1 MFDLLL
7 QDASC
12 LDLDSGNIQSYDIG
26 ISGKTISLVQQHLEN
41 SSIPAKHVIP
51 CTGYYLF
58 PGFLD
63 VHTHLFAHGSTFGM
77 DADQLLTVGTTY
89 TVDMGSAGWVNYPAF
104 RMCDLDGKKIG
115 HSSFLNLSPVGQPG
129 KGIFE
134 PLNKAVISQ
143 SDMEQVIREFPGE
156 ITGIKIRFGQNIVGN
171 LGTDPLR
178 RAVELGDY
186 FGLPLCVHTTDPPIP
201 MSGIAKLLRPGDI
214 FSHVYHGQG
223 NTILQSDGTVDP
235 KIIQAQARG
244 VLLEVGNGT
253 KNFDFCIAERAI
265 AQGVF
270 PDLITSDSTPASFHS
285 SQSMWDLPLVM
296 SKFLALGMSLSQV
309 VRSVTETP
317 ARALGLETRLGFI
330 RENYQADL
338 VLCRID
344 QGERQLFDSFG
355 NCRTGTQFIQP
366 CLTILAG
373 EVVYRSSYA
382 PEYIYEVEC

>member
-1 MFDLLL
+1 MLDLLL
-7 QDASC
+7 QNAAC
-12 LDLDSGNIQSYDIG
+12 LDVESGSVKYCDVG
-26 ISGKTISLVQQHLEN
+26 ITGERISLVCPHQEN
-41 SSIPAKHVIP
+41 DPVPAKRVVS
-51 CTGYYLF
+51 CTGYWLF

-63 VHTHLFAHGSTFGM
+63 IHTHLFAHGSTFGM
-77 DADQLLTVGTTY
+77 DADQLLTAGVTY

-104 RMCDLDGKKIG
+104 RMCDLAGKQIG

-134 PLNKAVISQ
+134 A
-143 SDMEQVIREFPGE
+143 DMERIIQEFPGE
-156 ITGIKIRFGQNIVGN
+156 ITGIKIRFGRNIVGD
-171 LGTDPLR
+171 LGTAPLR

-186 FGLPLCVHTTDPPIP
+186 FGLPVCVHTTDPPIP
-201 MSGIAKLLRPGDI
+201 MSEIAELLRPGDI

-235 KIIQAQARG
+235 KMKQAQARG

-253 KNFDFCIAERAI
+253 KNFDFCVAEKAL

-270 PDLITSDSTPASFHS
+270 PDLITSDSTPASFHN

-296 SKFLALGMSLSQV
+296 SKFLALGMSLLQV
-309 VRSVTETP
+309 IRSVTETP
-317 ARALGLETRLGFI
+317 ARALGLENRLGFI

-338 VLCRID
+338 VLCRLE
-344 QGERQLFDSFG
+344 QVERQLFDSFG
-355 NCRTGTQFIQP
+355 NQRTGTQFIQP

-373 EVVYRSSYA
+373 KVVYRTSGA
-382 PEYIYEVEC
+382 PEYTG

>member
-1 MFDLLL
+1 MLDLLL
-7 QDASC
+7 QNAAC
-12 LDLDSGNIQSYDIG
+12 LDVESGSVKYCDVG
-26 ISGKTISLVQQHLEN
+26 ITGERISLVRPHQEN
-41 SSIPAKHVIP
+41 DPVPAKRVVS
-51 CTGYYLF
+51 CTGYWLF

-63 VHTHLFAHGSTFGM
+63 IHTHLFAHGSTFGM
-77 DADQLLTVGTTY
+77 DADQLLTAGVTY

-104 RMCDLDGKKIG
+104 RMCDLAGKQIG

-134 PLNKAVISQ
+134 A
-143 SDMEQVIREFPGE
+143 DMERIIQEFPGE
-156 ITGIKIRFGQNIVGN
+156 ITGIKIRFGRNIVGD
-171 LGTDPLR
+171 LGTAPLR

-186 FGLPLCVHTTDPPIP
+186 FGLPVCVHTTDPPIP
-201 MSGIAKLLRPGDI
+201 MSEIAKLLRPGDI

-235 KIIQAQARG
+235 KMKQAQARG

-253 KNFDFCIAERAI
+253 KNFDFCVAEKAL

-270 PDLITSDSTPASFHS
+270 PDLITSDSTPASFHN

-296 SKFLALGMSLSQV
+296 SKFLALGMSLLQV
-309 VRSVTETP
+309 IRSVTETP
-317 ARALGLETRLGFI
+317 ARALGLENRLGFI

-338 VLCRID
+338 VLCRLE
-344 QGERQLFDSFG
+344 QVERQLFDSFG
-355 NCRTGTQFIQP
+355 NQRTGTQFIQP

-373 EVVYRSSYA
+373 KVVYRTSGA
-382 PEYIYEVEC
+382 PEYTG

>member
-1 MFDLLL
+1 MLDLLL
-7 QDASC
+7 QNAAC
-12 LDLDSGNIQSYDIG
+12 LDVESGSVKYCDVG
-26 ISGKTISLVQQHLEN
+26 ITGERISLVRPHQEN
-41 SSIPAKHVIP
+41 DPVPAKRVVS
-51 CTGYYLF
+51 CTGYWLF

-63 VHTHLFAHGSTFGM
+63 IHTHLFAHGSTFGM
-77 DADQLLTVGTTY
+77 DADQLLTAGVTY

-104 RMCDLDGKKIG
+104 RMCDLAGKQIG

-134 PLNKAVISQ
+134 A
-143 SDMEQVIREFPGE
+143 DMERIIQEFPGE
-156 ITGIKIRFGQNIVGN
+156 ITGIKIRFGRNIVGD
-171 LGTDPLR
+171 LGTAPLR

-186 FGLPLCVHTTDPPIP
+186 FGLPVCVHTTDPPIP
-201 MSGIAKLLRPGDI
+201 ISEIAELLRPGDI

-235 KIIQAQARG
+235 KMKQAQARG

-253 KNFDFCIAERAI
+253 KNFDFCVAEKAL

-270 PDLITSDSTPASFHS
+270 PDLITSDSTPASFHN

-296 SKFLALGMSLSQV
+296 SKFLALGMSLLQV
-309 VRSVTETP
+309 IRSVTETP
-317 ARALGLETRLGFI
+317 ARALGLENRLGFI

-338 VLCRID
+338 VLCRLE
-344 QGERQLFDSFG
+344 QVERQLFDSFG
-355 NCRTGTQFIQP
+355 NQRTGTQFIQP

-373 EVVYRSSYA
+373 KVVYRTSGA
-382 PEYIYEVEC
+382 PEYTG

>member
-1 MFDLLL
+1 MLDLLL
-7 QDASC
+7 QNAAC
-12 LDLDSGNIQSYDIG
+12 LDVESGSVKYCDVG
-26 ISGKTISLVQQHLEN
+26 ITGERISLVRPHQEN
-41 SSIPAKHVIP
+41 DPVPAKRVVS
-51 CTGYYLF
+51 CTGYWLF

-63 VHTHLFAHGSTFGM
+63 IHTHLFAHGSTFGM
-77 DADQLLTVGTTY
+77 DADQLLTAGFTY

-104 RMCDLDGKKIG
+104 RMCDLAGKQIG

-134 PLNKAVISQ
+134 A
-143 SDMEQVIREFPGE
+143 DMERIIQEFPGE
-156 ITGIKIRFGQNIVGN
+156 ITGIKIRFGRNIVGD
-171 LGTDPLR
+171 LGTAPLR

-186 FGLPLCVHTTDPPIP
+186 FGLPVCVHTTDPPIP
-201 MSGIAKLLRPGDI
+201 MSEIAELLRPGDI

-235 KIIQAQARG
+235 KMKQAQARG

-253 KNFDFCIAERAI
+253 KNFDFCVAEKAL

-270 PDLITSDSTPASFHS
+270 PDLITSDSTPASFHN

-296 SKFLALGMSLSQV
+296 SKFLALGMSFLQV
-309 VRSVTETP
+309 IRSVTETP
-317 ARALGLETRLGFI
+317 ARALGLENRLGFI

-338 VLCRID
+338 VLCRLE
-344 QGERQLFDSFG
+344 QVERQLFDSFG
-355 NCRTGTQFIQP
+355 NQRTGTQFIQP

-373 EVVYRSSYA
+373 KVVYRTSGA
-382 PEYIYEVEC
+382 PEYTG

>member
-1 MFDLLL
+1 MLDLLL
-7 QDASC
+7 QSAAC
-12 LDLDSGNIQSYDIG
+12 LDVESGSVKYCDVG
-26 ISGKTISLVQQHLEN
+26 ITGERISLVRPHQEN
-41 SSIPAKHVIP
+41 DPVPAKRVVS
-51 CTGYYLF
+51 CTGYWLF

-63 VHTHLFAHGSTFGM
+63 IHTHLFAHGSTFGM
-77 DADQLLTVGTTY
+77 DADQLLTAGVTY

-104 RMCDLDGKKIG
+104 RMCDLAGKQIG

-134 PLNKAVISQ
+134 A
-143 SDMEQVIREFPGE
+143 DMERIIQEFPGE
-156 ITGIKIRFGQNIVGN
+156 ITGIKIRFGRNIVGD
-171 LGTDPLR
+171 LGTAPLR

-186 FGLPLCVHTTDPPIP
+186 FGLPVCVHTTDPPIP
-201 MSGIAKLLRPGDI
+201 MSEIAELLRPGDI

-235 KIIQAQARG
+235 KMKQAQARG

-253 KNFDFCIAERAI
+253 KNFDFCVAEKAL

-270 PDLITSDSTPASFHS
+270 PDLITSDSTPASFHN

-296 SKFLALGMSLSQV
+296 SKFLALGMSLLQV
-309 VRSVTETP
+309 IRSVTETP
-317 ARALGLETRLGFI
+317 ARALGLENRLGFI

-338 VLCRID
+338 VLCRLE
-344 QGERQLFDSFG
+344 QVERQLFDSFG
-355 NCRTGTQFIQP
+355 NQRTGTQFIQP

-373 EVVYRSSYA
+373 KVVYRTSGA
-382 PEYIYEVEC
+382 PEYTG